1 MIRKNPFPYLAGDK
15 KIANSDADLKP
26 GAQVWNILD
35 NFILNIS
42 LGFLLKFPGQEAI
55 LKFLHYNE
63 IFTLFILFFAEFL
76 CIGLKWKGKWNKAN
90 IEY

>member
-35 NFILNIS
+35 NFILNIF

-55 LKFLHYNE
+55 LK
-63 IFTLFILFFAEFL
+63 ITLQWNFYIIYSFFFAEFQH
-76 CIGLKWKGKWNKAN
+76 NKN
-90 IEY
+90 

>member
-1 MIRKNPFPYLAGDK
+1 MIRKNPFPYLAGDQ

-63 IFTLFILFFAEFL
+63 IFTLFILFFAKFQHSK
-76 CIGLKWKGKWNKAN
+76 I
-90 IEY
+90 